1 MQKKLLDLAKSL
13 QGAAYKP
20 GLAKIKAAV
29 AARLGVRRTNL
40 G

>member
-20 GLAKIKAAV
+20 GLAKFKAAV
-29 AARLGVRRTNL
+29 VGP
-40 G
+40 